1 MPIARDRKGVLVLV
15 ASMGAVMV
23 AGTVA
28 GAVAALS
35 PGGVSD
41 GGTRPY
47 QLVVPATAAGLPL
60 DRSQTEAYGTVDM
73 ELSDYSRQR
82 YEAELGGDITGR
94 PVGAV
99 YADPADDRLV
109 VFRGL
114 TGSGLSPRKLKR
126 GMARL
131 QREAGLPGV
140 HREVNPG
147 PHGGSAICTPP
158 AHDIACVSMTSTTI
172 VFIEFAPAEPAETS
186 PIRPERALEI
196 LHGVRAAVEQPA

>member
-23 AGTVA
+23 AGAVA

-47 QLVVPATAAGLPL
+47 RLVVPATAAGLPL

-114 TGSGLSPRKLKR
+114 TGSG
-126 GMARL
+126 
-131 QREAGLPGV
+131 
-140 HREVNPG
+140 
-147 PHGGSAICTPP
+147 SAICTPP